1 MKPRA
6 ALFALLLL
14 SGFGLRPQDTA
25 ALKRPGLTVAA
36 GLGSAYGPAMIGLN
50 QYWYKGFERSAFH
63 FFDDRDEWLQMDKAG
78 HFFSAFQLGSKGSA
92 LYRRAGLPPKKAALA
107 SFLSANLMMA
117 GIEVLDGFSAAWGAS
132 LYDLAFNLGGSGL
145 AYGQA
150 LLWKEERITV
160 KISYRREKFPLELQ
174 PRVEALYGRSLPER
188 ILKDYNG
195 LIIWAGFNIHDFL
208 PADSRFPAWLNI
220 SAGYGASGL
229 LGARANRW
237 CSSSGI
243 SPEDCDPADLI
254 IRDDIPRLRQFYL
267 SPDID
272 FRKIPHRKKWQGTL
286 LGILNIIKFPAPALE
301 LNSDG
306 KVFLRIR

>member
-6 ALFALLLL
+6 AVFALLLL
-14 SGFGLRPQDTA
+14 SGFGLRSQDTA

-36 GLGSAYGPAMIGLN
+36 GLGSAYGLAMIGLN

-78 HFFSAFQLGSKGSA
+78 HFFSAFQLVSKGSA

-195 LIIWAGFNIHDFL
+195 FILWASFNIHDFL

-243 SPEDCDPADLI
+243 SPEDCDPGDLI